1 MSAQLTKLVGSPIK
15 GYTIENRV
23 NLYLIF
29 NDQVILIKPAKS
41 EYGSFIIK
49 QLDNYEQDYTCFG
62 KPNTLVSIHD
72 LVDKIEPPK
81 NPNSR
86 GPYFTGSH
94 TIVLQ
99 DRLFVL
105 LSYVY
110 TIGDPVSSI
119 NWQVDK
125 IDESYKYKPSEYR
138 WGAGGAPNPPDV
150 CN

>member
-15 GYTIENRV
+15 GYAIEDQV

-29 NDQVILIKPAKS
+29 NDQVILIKPQKGGVITI
-41 EYGSFIIK
+41 EK
-49 QLDNYEQDYTCFG
+49 QDNYKQDYTCFG
-62 KPNTLVSIHD
+62 KPNTLVSVHD
-72 LVDKIEPPK
+72 LVDKLEPPR

-105 LSYVY
+105 LSHVY
-110 TIGDPVSSI
+110 TVGDPVSSI
-119 NWQVDK
+119 NWQINK
-125 IDESYKYKPSEYR
+125 IDESYVYKPSEYR
-138 WGAGGAPNPPDV
+138 WWAGGEPNPPDR